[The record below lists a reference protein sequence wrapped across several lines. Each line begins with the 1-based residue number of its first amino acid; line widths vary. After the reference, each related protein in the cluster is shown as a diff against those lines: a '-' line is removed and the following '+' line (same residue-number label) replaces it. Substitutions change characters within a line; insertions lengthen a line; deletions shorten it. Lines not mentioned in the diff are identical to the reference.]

1 MDVCIFPSLSLLL
14 GCIWQNNT
22 FVDAGMAIAAF
33 CIIAIV
39 VYDVGLKED

>member
-1 MDVCIFPSLSLLL
+1 MYVYSPLYHCFWAVF
-14 GCIWQNNT
+14 GKNT